1 MLLQENELFAMHGEG
16 LQLHAINSTRQASLA
31 HCCMTP
37 YRVVAVTTCSTLAV
51 PIDNPKAERKPC
63 SLLQILAVTHT
74 GQPTAS

>member
-1 MLLQENELFAMHGEG
+1 MLLRENELFAMHGEG
-16 LQLHAINSTRQASLA
+16 LQLHAINSTRQASLV